1 MSPIKLPTAKWRVR
15 VTSGG
20 ADKGGVAGV
29 TAEVEEGGVDSGM
42 IRGMIVPH
50 LQRFLAVLP
59 RFPWRAFY
67 NTLRERFREHRL
79 GQAAGSLTFTTTIAL
94 VPLFAVTLS
103 VLTAFPMFGQFQT
116 GLQRWLVESLV
127 PDSIARQVLGY
138 LTQFSSKASRL
149 GTVGFLVLVAS
160 AVMLMFTIDRSLQ
173 SIWRVRK
180 SRSLAQRALL
190 YWAAITL
197 GPVIMTGSLALMSYV
212 VSVSRGMVSAMPGS
226 LHLLLDSLEL
236 TLLVGG
242 VSALYRFVPNTQVPW
257 PHALV
262 GGLWVTVATE
272 VARRLLTYYLGH
284 MPAYSAVYGA
294 FATVPILLVWIYTAW
309 VIVLS
314 GAVLVAS
321 LPSLLSNPLRR
332 LDAPGSRFELAL
344 EVLQRLHV
352 ARRLGARGCDAQAL
366 AADLKVDP
374 LDLEEVL
381 DALLALDW
389 VGEVAQESTR
399 VSRWVLLVEPQRTPL
414 QPLVEHLLLAPQARS
429 QAVLQR
435 CQGVSL
441 SEVLGAA

>member
-1 MSPIKLPTAKWRVR
+1 M
-15 VTSGG
+15 
-20 ADKGGVAGV
+20 GVKAGDP
-29 TAEVEEGGVDSGM
+29 EGGVDSGM

-59 RFPWRAFY
+59 RFPWGAFY

-103 VLTAFPMFGQFQT
+103 VLTAFPMFGKFQLD
-116 GLQRWLVESLV
+116 LQRWLVESLV

-149 GTVGFLVLVAS
+149 GAVGFLVLVAS

-173 SIWRVRK
+173 TIWRVRK

-197 GPVIMTGSLALMSYV
+197 GPVIMAGSLALMSYV
-212 VSVSRGMVSAMPGS
+212 VSVSRGVVSAMPGS

-272 VARRLLTYYLGH
+272 VARQLLTYYLGH
-284 MPAYSAVYGA
+284 MPTYSAVYGA

-321 LPSLLSNPLRR
+321 LPSLLSIPLRQ
-332 LDAPGSRFELAL
+332 LDAPGARFELAL
-344 EVLQRLHV
+344 EVLQRLQS
-352 ARRLGARGCDAQAL
+352 AREAGAGGLEIRDL
-366 AADLKVDP
+366 ATQLRVDP
-374 LDLEEVL
+374 LVLEEVL
-381 DALLALDW
+381 EGLRNLDW
-389 VGEVAQESTR
+389 VGEVAHEARAT
-399 VSRWVLLVEPQRTPL
+399 VRWVLLVEPARTSL
-414 QPLVEHLLLAPQARS
+414 QPLIEQQLLASGHHS
-429 QAVLQR
+429 QALLAR
-435 CQGVSL
+435 CADMTLADGWTQG
-441 SEVLGAA
+441 

>member
-1 MSPIKLPTAKWRVR
+1 
-15 VTSGG
+15 
-20 ADKGGVAGV
+20 
-29 TAEVEEGGVDSGM
+29 M

-149 GTVGFLVLVAS
+149 GAVGFLVLVAS

-173 SIWRVRK
+173 TIWRVRK
-180 SRSLAQRALL
+180 SRTLAQRALL

-197 GPVIMTGSLALMSYV
+197 GPVIMAGSLALMSYV

-236 TLLVGG
+236 MLLVGG
-242 VSALYRFVPNTQVPW
+242 VSALYRYVPNTQVPW

-321 LPSLLSNPLRR
+321 LPSLLSVPLRR
-332 LDAPGSRFELAL
+332 LDAPGAHFELAL
-344 EVLQRLHV
+344 EVLQRLQ
-352 ARRLGARGCDAQAL
+352 AALRGCEAQAL
-366 AADLKVDP
+366 AAELRVDP
-374 LDLEEVL
+374 LELEEVL

-389 VGEVAQESTR
+389 VGEVAQDPRHPT
-399 VSRWVLLVEPQRTPL
+399 RWVLLVEPVRTPV
-414 QPLVEHLLLAPQARS
+414 QPLIEQMLLAPAGRGV
-429 QAVLQR
+429 ALLQR
-435 CQGVSL
+435 CQGMTL
-441 SEVLGAA
+441 DELLQAA

>member
-1 MSPIKLPTAKWRVR
+1 
-15 VTSGG
+15 
-20 ADKGGVAGV
+20 
-29 TAEVEEGGVDSGM
+29 M

-50 LQRFLAVLP
+50 LQRFLAILP

-67 NTLRERFREHRL
+67 YTLRERFREHRL

-116 GLQRWLVESLV
+116 GLQRWFVESLV
-127 PDSIARQVLGY
+127 PDSIARQVMGY

-149 GTVGFLVLVAS
+149 GTVGFLVLVGS
-160 AVMLMFTIDRSLQ
+160 ALMLMFTIDRSLQ
-173 SIWRVRK
+173 TIWRVRK
-180 SRSLAQRALL
+180 SRTLAQRALL

-197 GPVIMTGSLALMSYV
+197 GPVIMAASLAMMSYV
-212 VSVSRGMVSAMPGS
+212 VSVSRGVVSAMPGS

-236 TLLVGG
+236 SLLVGG

-272 VARRLLTYYLGH
+272 VARQLLTYYLGH

-321 LPSLLSNPLRR
+321 LPSLLSAPLRR
-332 LDAPGSRFELAL
+332 LDSPGAHFELAL
-344 EVLQRLHV
+344 DVLHRLHQ
-352 ARRLGARGCDAQAL
+352 ARLTGQRGCEAQAL
-366 AADLKVDP
+366 AAELTADP
-374 LDLEEVL
+374 LDVAEVL
-381 DALLALDW
+381 DTLLALDW
-389 VGEVAQESTR
+389 AGEVAQDTQHA
-399 VSRWVLLVEPQRTPL
+399 SRWVLLVDPELTRL
-414 QPLVEHLLLAPQARS
+414 QPLVERLLLAPAGRGAGLAQRYQTVTLGELLRS
-429 QAVLQR
+429 P
-435 CQGVSL
+435 
-441 SEVLGAA
+441 

>member
-1 MSPIKLPTAKWRVR
+1 
-15 VTSGG
+15 
-20 ADKGGVAGV
+20 
-29 TAEVEEGGVDSGM
+29 M

-50 LQRFLAVLP
+50 LQRFLAILP

-116 GLQRWLVESLV
+116 GLQRWFVESLV
-127 PDSIARQVLGY
+127 PDSIARQVMGY

-149 GTVGFLVLVAS
+149 GTVGFLVLLAS

-173 SIWRVRK
+173 TIWRVRK
-180 SRSLAQRALL
+180 SRTLAQRALL

-197 GPVIMTGSLALMSYV
+197 GPVIMAGSLAMMSYV
-212 VSVSRGMVSAMPGS
+212 VSVSRGVVSAMPGS

-236 TLLVGG
+236 SLLVGG

-272 VARRLLTYYLGH
+272 VARQLLTYYLGQ

-321 LPSLLSNPLRR
+321 LPSLLSASLRR
-332 LDAPGSRFELAL
+332 LDNPGAHFELAL
-344 EVLQRLHV
+344 DVLHRLQQ
-352 ARRLGARGCDAQAL
+352 ARLTGQRGCEAQAL
-366 AADLKVDP
+366 AAELTVDP
-374 LDLEEVL
+374 LDVAEVL
-381 DALLALDW
+381 DTLLALDW
-389 VGEVAQESTR
+389 AGEVAQDTQR
-399 VSRWVLLVEPQRTPL
+399 ASRWVLLVDPDLTRV
-414 QPLVEHLLLAPQARS
+414 QPLIERMLLAPGGRATLLQQRYQALTLGELLRS
-429 QAVLQR
+429 P
-435 CQGVSL
+435 
-441 SEVLGAA
+441 

>member
-1 MSPIKLPTAKWRVR
+1 
-15 VTSGG
+15 
-20 ADKGGVAGV
+20 
-29 TAEVEEGGVDSGM
+29 M

-94 VPLFAVTLS
+94 VPLFAVMLS
-103 VLTAFPMFGQFQT
+103 VLTAFPMFGQFQN
-116 GLQRWLVESLV
+116 GLQRWFVDSLV

-149 GTVGFLVLVAS
+149 GAVGFLVLVAS
-160 AVMLMFTIDRSLQ
+160 AVTLMFTIDRSLQ
-173 SIWRVRK
+173 TIWRVRK
-180 SRSLAQRALL
+180 SRTLAQRALL

-197 GPVIMTGSLALMSYV
+197 GPVIMAGSLALMSYV

-284 MPAYSAVYGA
+284 MPAYSAIYGA

-321 LPSLLSNPLRR
+321 LPSLLSVPLRR
-332 LDAPGSRFELAL
+332 MEAPGAAFELAL
-344 EVLQRLHV
+344 EVLQRLQA
-352 ARRLGARGCDAQAL
+352 ARVSGARGCDTQTL
-366 AADLKVDP
+366 AAELRVDP
-374 LDLEEVL
+374 LALEEVL
-381 DALLALDW
+381 DVLLALDW
-389 VGEVAQESTR
+389 VGEVAQDARHAT
-399 VSRWVLLVEPQRTPL
+399 RWVLLVEPARTPV
-414 QPLVEHLLLAPQARS
+414 QPLVEQMVLAPVGASVALLRRCEGMTLGELLGQA
-429 QAVLQR
+429 
-435 CQGVSL
+435 
-441 SEVLGAA
+441 

>member
-1 MSPIKLPTAKWRVR
+1 MEFL
-15 VTSGG
+15 
-20 ADKGGVAGV
+20 
-29 TAEVEEGGVDSGM
+29 DSGM

-67 NTLRERFREHRL
+67 ITLRERFREHRL

-116 GLQRWLVESLV
+116 GLQRWFVESLV
-127 PDSIARQVLGY
+127 PDSIARQVMGY

-173 SIWRVRK
+173 TIWRVRK
-180 SRSLAQRALL
+180 SRTLAQRALL

-197 GPVIMTGSLALMSYV
+197 GPVMMAGSLAMMSYV
-212 VSVSRGMVSAMPGS
+212 VSVSRGVVSAMPGS

-236 TLLVGG
+236 LLLVGG

-321 LPSLLSNPLRR
+321 LPRLLSAPLRR
-332 LDAPGSRFELAL
+332 LDNPGAHFELAL
-344 EVLQRLHV
+344 DVLHRLQQ
-352 ARRLGARGCDAQAL
+352 ARLLGQRGCEAQAL
-366 AADLKVDP
+366 AGELTVDP
-374 LDLEEVL
+374 LDVAEVL
-381 DALLALDW
+381 DTLQALDW
-389 VGEVAQESTR
+389 AGEVAQDTQR
-399 VSRWVLLVEPQRTPL
+399 GSRWVLLVDPDLAPLEPLMHR
-414 QPLVEHLLLAPQARS
+414 LLLAPSGRGA
-429 QAVLQR
+429 ALLQR
-435 CQGVSL
+435 YRSL
-441 SEVLGAA
+441 TVGELLRSP

>member
-1 MSPIKLPTAKWRVR
+1 
-15 VTSGG
+15 
-20 ADKGGVAGV
+20 
-29 TAEVEEGGVDSGM
+29 M

-50 LQRFLAVLP
+50 LQRFLSVLP

-94 VPLFAVTLS
+94 VPLFAVMLS

-116 GLQRWLVESLV
+116 GLQRWFVESLV

-173 SIWRVRK
+173 TIWRVRK
-180 SRSLAQRALL
+180 SRTLAQRALL

-197 GPVIMTGSLALMSYV
+197 GPVIMAGSLALMSYV
-212 VSVSRGMVSAMPGS
+212 VSVSRGVVIAMPGS

-321 LPSLLSNPLRR
+321 LPSLLSAPVRR
-332 LDAPGSRFELAL
+332 LESPGARFELAL
-344 EVLQRLHV
+344 DVLQRLQR
-352 ARRLGARGCDAQAL
+352 ARQSGLRGCEAQAL
-366 AADLKVDP
+366 ASDLTVDP
-374 LDLEEVL
+374 LELAEVL
-381 DALLALDW
+381 DTLLALDW
-389 VGEVAQESTR
+389 VGQVPQDAQHAP
-399 VSRWVLLVEPQRTPL
+399 RWVLLVDPGLTPV
-414 QPLVEHLLLAPQARS
+414 QPLVELMLLAPGGRS
-429 QAVLQR
+429 APLLQR
-435 CQGVSL
+435 CQDVTL
-441 SEVLGAA
+441 ATLLTGA

>member
-1 MSPIKLPTAKWRVR
+1 
-15 VTSGG
+15 
-20 ADKGGVAGV
+20 
-29 TAEVEEGGVDSGM
+29 M

-149 GTVGFLVLVAS
+149 GAVGFLVLVAS

-173 SIWRVRK
+173 TIWRVRK
-180 SRSLAQRALL
+180 SRTLAQRALL

-197 GPVIMTGSLALMSYV
+197 GPVIMAGSLALMSYV
-212 VSVSRGMVSAMPGS
+212 VSVSRGMVSAMPGG
-226 LHLLLDSLEL
+226 LHLLLDGLEI

-262 GGLWVTVATE
+262 GGLWVTGATE
-272 VARRLLTYYLGH
+272 VARSLLTYYLGH
-284 MPAYSAVYGA
+284 MPTYSAVYGA

-321 LPSLLSNPLRR
+321 LPSLLSTPIRR
-332 LDAPGSRFELAL
+332 LDAPGARFDLAL
-344 EVLQRLHV
+344 DILQQLHT
-352 ARRLGARGCDAQAL
+352 ARQSGLRGCEFQAL
-366 AADLKVDP
+366 AGDLRVDP

-381 DALLALDW
+381 ETLQALDW
-389 VGEVAQESTR
+389 VGEVAQDPHPTG
-399 VSRWVLLVEPQRTPL
+399 RWVLLVETADTSV
-414 QPLVEHLLLAPQARS
+414 QPLVEALLLGTGGRGAG
-429 QAVLQR
+429 LMQR
-435 CQGVSL
+435 CAGLTVGDL
-441 SEVLGAA
+441 LTPA

>member
-1 MSPIKLPTAKWRVR
+1 MSP
-15 VTSGG
+15 
-20 ADKGGVAGV
+20 
-29 TAEVEEGGVDSGM
+29 GGVDGGAEVVTGSVKKKSLGRGVDNGM
-42 IRGMIVPH
+42 IGNMIVPH

-173 SIWRVRK
+173 TIWRVRK
-180 SRSLAQRALL
+180 SRTLAQRALL

-197 GPVIMTGSLALMSYV
+197 GPVMMAGSLALMSYV

-284 MPAYSAVYGA
+284 MPTYSAVYGA

-321 LPSLLSNPLRR
+321 LPSLLSVPLRR
-332 LDAPGSRFELAL
+332 LDAPGAHFELAL
-344 EVLQRLHV
+344 EVLQRLQA
-352 ARRLGARGCDAQAL
+352 ARLAGLRGCEAQAL
-366 AADLKVDP
+366 AAELRVDP
-374 LDLEEVL
+374 LELEEVL

-389 VGEVAQESTR
+389 VGEVAQDPYHPM
-399 VSRWVLLVEPQRTPL
+399 RWVLLVEPVRTPA
-414 QPLVEHLLLAPQARS
+414 QPLVEKMLLAPAGHS
-429 QAVLQR
+429 VAVLQR
-435 CQGVSL
+435 CQGMT
-441 SEVLGAA
+441 LGELLKAA

>member
-1 MSPIKLPTAKWRVR
+1 MRWVNQAQT
-15 VTSGG
+15 GG
-20 ADKGGVAGV
+20 ISACRGRLS
-29 TAEVEEGGVDSGM
+29 EGFLDSGM
-42 IRGMIVPH
+42 IWGMIVPH

-59 RFPWRAFY
+59 RFPWRAFC

-116 GLQRWLVESLV
+116 GLQRWFVESLV
-127 PDSIARQVLGY
+127 PDSIARQVMGY

-149 GTVGFLVLVAS
+149 GTVGFLVLLAS

-173 SIWRVRK
+173 TIWRVRK
-180 SRSLAQRALL
+180 SRTLAQRALL

-197 GPVIMTGSLALMSYV
+197 GPVIMAGSLAMMSYV
-212 VSVSRGMVSAMPGS
+212 VSVSRGVVSAMPGG

-236 TLLVGG
+236 SLLVGG

-262 GGLWVTVATE
+262 GGVWVTVATE
-272 VARRLLTYYLGH
+272 VARQLLTYYLGH

-321 LPSLLSNPLRR
+321 LPSLLSSPLRQ
-332 LDAPGSRFELAL
+332 LDSPGAQFELAL
-344 EVLQRLHV
+344 DVLHRLQQARLNGQRGCEAPALAAELTVDPLHV
-352 ARRLGARGCDAQAL
+352 A
-366 AADLKVDP
+366 
-374 LDLEEVL
+374 EVL
-381 DALLALDW
+381 DTLRALDW
-389 VGEVAQESTR
+389 AGEVAQDAQR
-399 VSRWVLLVEPQRTPL
+399 ASRWVLLVDPDLTRV
-414 QPLVEHLLLAPQARS
+414 QPLIERLLLAPAGRGATLLQRY
-429 QAVLQR
+429 QAVN
-435 CQGVSL
+435 
-441 SEVLGAA
+441 LGELLKSP

>member
-1 MSPIKLPTAKWRVR
+1 
-15 VTSGG
+15 
-20 ADKGGVAGV
+20 
-29 TAEVEEGGVDSGM
+29 M
-42 IRGMIVPH
+42 IRDMIVPH

-173 SIWRVRK
+173 TIWRVRK
-180 SRSLAQRALL
+180 SRTLAQRALL
-190 YWAAITL
+190 YWAAITM
-197 GPVIMTGSLALMSYV
+197 GPVIMAGSLALMSYV
-212 VSVSRGMVSAMPGS
+212 VSVSRGVVSAMPGG

-262 GGLWVTVATE
+262 GGLWVSLATE

-284 MPAYSAVYGA
+284 MPAYSVVYGA

-321 LPSLLSNPLRR
+321 LPSLLLAPLRR
-332 LDAPGSRFELAL
+332 LDAPGARFELAL
-344 EVLQRLHV
+344 EVLQRLQA
-352 ARRLGARGCDAQAL
+352 ARWSGARGCQTQVL
-366 AADLKVDP
+366 AAELRVDP
-374 LDLEEVL
+374 LELEEVL
-381 DALLALDW
+381 DILLALDW
-389 VGEVAQESTR
+389 VGEVVQDPHHPT
-399 VSRWVLLVEPQRTPL
+399 RWVLLIEPARTEA
-414 QPLVEHLLLAPQARS
+414 QPLIEALLLAPTPPA
-429 QAVLQR
+429 AALLQR
-435 CQGVSL
+435 SRGMTVAALLAQ
-441 SEVLGAA
+441 EVA

>member
-1 MSPIKLPTAKWRVR
+1 
-15 VTSGG
+15 
-20 ADKGGVAGV
+20 
-29 TAEVEEGGVDSGM
+29 VEFQDSGM
-42 IRGMIVPH
+42 IRAMIVPH

-116 GLQRWLVESLV
+116 GLQRWFVESLV
-127 PDSIARQVLGY
+127 PDSIARQVMGY

-173 SIWRVRK
+173 TIWRVRQ
-180 SRSLAQRALL
+180 SRTLAQRALL

-197 GPVIMTGSLALMSYV
+197 GPVMMAGSLAMMSYV
-212 VSVSRGMVSAMPGS
+212 VSVSRGVVSAMPGG

-272 VARRLLTYYLGH
+272 VARQLLTYYLGH

-321 LPSLLSNPLRR
+321 LPSLLSAPMRR
-332 LDAPGSRFELAL
+332 LDSPGAHFELAL
-344 EVLQRLHV
+344 EVLHRLQE
-352 ARRLGARGCDAQAL
+352 ARRTGRRGCEAQAL
-366 AADLKVDP
+366 ATELSVDP
-374 LDLEEVL
+374 LDVAQVLESL
-381 DALLALDW
+381 QALDW
-389 VGEVAQESTR
+389 AGEMAQDAQR
-399 VSRWVLLVEPQRTPL
+399 ASRWVLLVDPEHTLL
-414 QPLVEHLLLAPQARS
+414 QPLIERMLLAPGGRS
-429 QAVLQR
+429 AALLQR
-435 CQGVSL
+435 YQTVTMGEMLRSP
-441 SEVLGAA
+441 